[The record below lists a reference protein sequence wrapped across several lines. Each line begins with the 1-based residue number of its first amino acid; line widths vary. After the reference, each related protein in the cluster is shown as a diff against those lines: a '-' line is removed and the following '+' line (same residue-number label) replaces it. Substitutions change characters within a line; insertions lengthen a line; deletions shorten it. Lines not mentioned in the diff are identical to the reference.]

1 MPGSGAFLCT
11 CDVHVDND
19 RTMINYFVKLTGW
32 VVLGIL
38 FSIAGVSAQEWRG
51 MGRVGGFVLDGETG
65 RPLEGVAVKA
75 TLPSSG
81 SRGPGENKSKKNG
94 EWAVGGL
101 GRGEWALDFTKDGY
115 EPKNISIGISEMGR
129 IPPMEV
135 RLKKIVAV
143 VQAADPNVEIKD
155 ELTKAAAMMNA
166 KQFADA
172 RKIYEDLSAKYPQ
185 VKQFRPL
192 IARTYY
198 AEGNK
203 TKAIEELRKA
213 ASDDPENLEVRLLL
227 GNTLM
232 ETGQA
237 EEARTI
243 LASLDD
249 TKVTDPALFLNAGI
263 ALVNERKHAEAVV
276 WFDKAIAR
284 FPQHPDG
291 YYYRGITNLS
301 LAKTAEAKA
310 DLQKYVSMAPAD
322 APELATAKQ
331 ILATIK

>member
-1 MPGSGAFLCT
+1 MTRASL
-11 CDVHVDND
+11 
-19 RTMINYFVKLTGW
+19 KLSGW
-32 VVLGIL
+32 VMLAV
-38 FSIAGVSAQEWRG
+38 FVFVASASAQEWRG
-51 MGRVGGFVLDGETG
+51 SGRVGGFVLDDATG
-65 RPLEGVAVKA
+65 QPIEGVVVKA
-75 TLPSSG
+75 TLPTSG
-81 SRGPGENKSKKNG
+81 NRGPGDSKSKKNG
-94 EWAVGGL
+94 EWAVGGVS
-101 GRGEWALDFTKDGY
+101 RGEWALDFSKDGY
-115 EPKNISIGISEMGR
+115 ETRSITIGITETGR

-135 RLKKIVAV
+135 RLKKSVAV
-143 VQAADPNVEIKD
+143 VAAADPNVEIKD
-155 ELTKAAAMMNA
+155 QLTKAAAMIDA

-172 RKIYEDLSAKYPQ
+172 RKIYEDLSVKYPK

-192 IARTYY
+192 IARTYH

-203 TKAIEELRKA
+203 ARAIEELRKA
-213 ASDDPENLEVRLLL
+213 TADDPENLELKLLL

-232 ETGQA
+232 EDGKA

-263 ALVNERKHAEAVV
+263 ALVNERKHAESIV

-284 FPQHPDG
+284 FPQHADG
-291 YYYRGITNLS
+291 YYYRGIANLS
-301 LAKTAEAKA
+301 LAKTAEAKT
-310 DLQKYVSMAPAD
+310 DLEKYVSIAPKD